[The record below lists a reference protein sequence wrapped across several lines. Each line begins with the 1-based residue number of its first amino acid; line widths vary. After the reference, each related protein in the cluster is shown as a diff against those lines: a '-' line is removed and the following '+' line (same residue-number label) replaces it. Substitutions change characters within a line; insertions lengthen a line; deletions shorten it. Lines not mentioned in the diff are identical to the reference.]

1 MEVFN
6 AGEGKGLGLRA
17 TTIGELDKAILRA
30 LAQDGP
36 CMIEVSIDS
45 HDCSMEL
52 REWGSRV
59 AAANG
64 RAPRS
69 LP

>member
-1 MEVFN
+1 MIGLHHMEDGKRLCQN
-6 AGEGKGLGLRA
+6 AKPSDVQSLAYSTWRARLRPV
-17 TTIGELDKAILRA
+17 LKA
-30 LAQDGP
+30 G
-36 CMIEVSIDS
+36 VSAPKKFK
-45 HDCSMEL
+45 EL

-64 RAPRS
+64 RAPRA